1 MKRILSYIL
10 LTTTTFGILG
20 ICAVIGLY
28 IWFGKDLPSIT
39 RVHDYRP
46 AQVTTIYARD
56 NSILGYFFR
65 EKRFLINLDQMPR
78 HLIDSF
84 LGAEDS
90 SFYTHHGVD
99 IKAIVAAFVVNLK
112 EGDVKRGG
120 STITQQVVKR
130 LLLTSEKSYERK
142 VKEAILAYRLEKY
155 LTKEEILY
163 IYLNQIYLGNSSYG
177 VEAAART
184 YFGKNAKDLTLG
196 ESAVLAGL
204 PQAPSRNNPYR
215 EPEHIKSRQVGI
227 LNNMLNKGFIN
238 QRQYQE
244 AVEQELVYTPMP
256 DPSWKLGAW
265 YLEEVR
271 RQLITFLSEENVKRL
286 GLQIDMYGEQAVYEA
301 GLHVYTA
308 MDPVH
313 QESAEKAL
321 RQGLYD
327 AYRRSGWHGP
337 IRQIPLAEMDD
348 FLKRQDFTPAS
359 LDNAGW
365 AQALVT
371 AVEKEGASVRLG
383 EYKGRITLAGMPWAR
398 TPNLRVTPEGAGKR
412 TDAQKVLAP
421 GDIIWVSAVG
431 TSGDT
436 NPVGLHQAEKIPAY
450 DSAAVTRETVLP
462 LALEQLP
469 KIQGAVASID
479 VASGDLV
486 AIVGG
491 YDFSP
496 DSQFNRATQARRQ
509 PGSSFKPVVYS
520 ASLDNGFTAASV
532 LMDSPFVLVDPW
544 TKRVWKPGNFD
555 GKFLGP
561 IILRTAIAK
570 SRNVCTVRV
579 AEQIGMQSIIE
590 RSHALGIEGDIPAV
604 LAVSL
609 GSWEVTPLGMAE
621 AYTAFANQ
629 GTYLKPRIITSIA
642 NCWDEALVN
651 FEPDRRPAISPQN
664 AFVMACLLKD
674 VVNAGTAAQARVL
687 GRPVAGKTGTSNEE
701 RDAWFIGFSPYL
713 VTSVYI
719 GYDDHGPMG
728 RMETGGRA
736 AVPVFI
742 NYRKK
747 IDHLYPAEDFVRPN
761 GITMMTVNP
770 ESGYPSS
777 SGLTLPFIAG
787 TEHNVGGD
795 GLFGAP
801 PPEDVQGGED
811 LLRQIF

>member
-1 MKRILSYIL
+1 MRKILSYIL
-10 LTTTTFGILG
+10 LTTTTLGILG
-20 ICAVIGLY
+20 ICAALGLY
-28 IWFGKDLPSIT
+28 IWFGKELPSIT
-39 RVHDYRP
+39 KVHDYRP
-46 AQVTTIYARD
+46 AQVTTVYARD
-56 NSILGYFFR
+56 NSVLGYFFR
-65 EKRFLINLDQMPR
+65 EKRFLINLDQIPK
-78 HLIDSF
+78 HVIDSF

-90 SFYTHHGVD
+90 SFYSHHGVD
-99 IKAIVAAFVVNLK
+99 IKAILAAFITNLK

-177 VEAAART
+177 IEAAART
-184 YFGKNAKDLTLG
+184 YFGKHAKDLTLA

-215 EPEHIKSRQVGI
+215 EPDHIKNRQVGI
-227 LNNMLNKGFIN
+227 LNNMLNKGFIT
-238 QRQYQE
+238 RQQYEE
-244 AVEQELVYTPMP
+244 AVAQPLVYQAMP

-271 RQLITFLSEENVKRL
+271 RQLIAFLSEENVQRL
-286 GLQIDMYGEQAVYEA
+286 GLQIDMFGEQAVYEA

-308 MDPVH
+308 MDPIH
-313 QESAEKAL
+313 QDSAEKAL
-321 RQGLYD
+321 RQGVYD

-337 IRQIPLAEMDD
+337 IRQIPATEIEA
-348 FLKRQDFTPAS
+348 FLKQQDFTPAS

-365 AQALVT
+365 AQAVVT
-371 AVEKEGASVRLG
+371 AVEMSGASVRLG
-383 EYKGRITLAGMPWAR
+383 NYKGHISLAGMPWAR

-412 TDAQKVLAP
+412 TDARKVVAP
-421 GDIIWVSAVG
+421 GDVIWVSAVG
-431 TSGDT
+431 TTGNS
-436 NPVGLHQAEKIPAY
+436 NPVGLPAGDKVPAY
-450 DSAAVTRETVLP
+450 DPSTVTRDTVIP

-491 YDFSP
+491 FDFSP
-496 DSQFNRATQARRQ
+496 ESQFNRATQAKRQ

-520 ASLDNGFTAASV
+520 AALDNGFTAGSV

-544 TKRVWKPGNFD
+544 TKKVWKPGNFD

-561 IILRTAIAK
+561 IILRTALAK

-579 AEQIGMQSIIE
+579 AQQIGMQSVID
-590 RSHALGIEGDIPAV
+590 RSHALGIEGEIPAV
-604 LAVSL
+604 LAISL

-621 AYTAFANQ
+621 AYTTFANQ
-629 GTYLKPRIITSIA
+629 GTYLKPRIISSIA
-642 NCWDEALVN
+642 NCWNEPLVN
-651 FEPDRRPAISPQN
+651 FEPDRRPAITPQN
-664 AFVMACLLKD
+664 AFVMASLLKD
-674 VVNAGTAAQARVL
+674 VVNAGTASRARVL

-728 RMETGGRA
+728 RNETGGRA

-742 NYRKK
+742 DYRKQV
-747 IDHLYPAEDFVRPN
+747 DHLYTPEDFPMPP
-761 GITMMTVNP
+761 GITMMTVDP
-770 ESGYPSS
+770 DSGYPSG

-801 PPEDVQGGED
+801 PPEEVQSGED
-811 LLRQIF
+811 LMRQIF